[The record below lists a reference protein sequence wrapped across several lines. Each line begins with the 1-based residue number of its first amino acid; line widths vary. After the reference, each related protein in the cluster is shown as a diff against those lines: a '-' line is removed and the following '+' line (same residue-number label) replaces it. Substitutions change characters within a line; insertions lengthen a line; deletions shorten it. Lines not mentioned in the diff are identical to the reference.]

1 MPEQDDIE
9 QHYMYTHSSVFF
21 LIIDEHEKVTGNLK
35 YCCHG
40 KINEM
45 RKVANSLILTCKFE
59 DI

>member
-9 QHYMYTHSSVFF
+9 QHYFFF
-21 LIIDEHEKVTGNLK
+21 LIIDEHEKVTGKLK

-45 RKVANSLILTCKFE
+45 QQCGELTYLNM
-59 DI
+59 

>member
-9 QHYMYTHSSVFF
+9 QHYFF
-21 LIIDEHEKVTGNLK
+21 LIIDEHEKVTGKLK

-45 RKVANSLILTCKFE
+45 QQGGELTYLN
-59 DI
+59 I